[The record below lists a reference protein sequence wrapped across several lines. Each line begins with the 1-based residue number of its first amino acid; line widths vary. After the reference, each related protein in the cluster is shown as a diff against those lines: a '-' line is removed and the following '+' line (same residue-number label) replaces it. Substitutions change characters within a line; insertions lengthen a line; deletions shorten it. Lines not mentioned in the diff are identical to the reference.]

1 MSQIRL
7 SRTAEIDTV
16 LSYLRKRYPL
26 LSEAEII
33 KMVLSEKYREKQVA
47 ESVIDLESH
56 PNMQDVQEQIRTPR
70 ATSHLLSM
78 AGVFKGAKDLA
89 SNKKKYT
96 Y

>member
-47 ESVIDLESH
+47 ESVIDLESQ
-56 PNMQDVQEQIRTPR
+56 PNIKDVQKQIRTPR
-70 ATSHLLSM
+70 ATAHLLSM
-78 AGVFKGAKDLA
+78 AGAFKGAKDVA

>member
-1 MSQIRL
+1 MQQIRIT
-7 SRTAEIDTV
+7 RTADLNGV
-16 LSYLRKRYPL
+16 LSFLKERYPL

-47 ESVIDLESH
+47 DSVIDLESH

-70 ATSHLLSM
+70 ATSRLLSM
-78 AGVFKGAKDLA
+78 AGVVKGAKDI
-89 SNKKKYT
+89 SRNKKKHT

>member
-7 SRTAEIDTV
+7 SRTEEIDTV
-16 LSYLRKRYPL
+16 LSYFRKRYPL

-33 KMVLSEKYREKQVA
+33 RMVLSEKYREKQLT
-47 ESVIDLESH
+47 ESIIDLESH
-56 PNMQDVQEQIRTPR
+56 PNMNYIKEQIRTPR
-70 ATSHLLSM
+70 PTSRLLSM
-78 AGVFKGAKDLA
+78 IGVLKGAKDIS

>member
-7 SRTAEIDTV
+7 SRTEEIDTV
-16 LSYLRKRYPL
+16 LSYFREQYPL
-26 LSEAEII
+26 LSETEII
-33 KMVLSEKYREKQVA
+33 KMVLSEKYREQQLT

-70 ATSHLLSM
+70 ATSCLLSM
-78 AGVFKGAKDLA
+78 AGVLKGAKDVS

>member
-1 MSQIRL
+1 MQQIRIT
-7 SRTAEIDTV
+7 RTADLNGV
-16 LSYLRKRYPL
+16 LSFLKERYPL

-33 KMVLSEKYREKQVA
+33 KMVLSEKYREKQLT

-56 PNMQDVQEQIRTPR
+56 PNMKDVQEQIRTHRP
-70 ATSHLLSM
+70 TSRLLSM
-78 AGVFKGAKDLA
+78 TGVLKGAKDLS

>member
-7 SRTAEIDTV
+7 SRTEEIDTV
-16 LSYLRKRYPL
+16 LSYLQARYPL

-33 KMVLSEKYREKQVA
+33 KMVLSEKYREKQLT
-47 ESVIDLESH
+47 ESIIDLDSH
-56 PNMQDVQEQIRTPR
+56 PNMKDVQEQIRTPR
-70 ATSHLLSM
+70 ATSRLLSM
-78 AGVFKGAKDLA
+78 AGVLKVAKDVS

>member
-7 SRTAEIDTV
+7 SRTEEIDTV
-16 LSYLRKRYPL
+16 LSYLRERYPL

-33 KMVLSEKYREKQVA
+33 KMVLSEKYREKQLT
-47 ESVIDLESH
+47 ESVIDLASQ

-70 ATSHLLSM
+70 ANSRLLSM
-78 AGVFKGAKDLA
+78 AGVLKGAKDVS